1 VRAAIFVGQDQPPSI
16 EDVTAVEP
24 GPGDVVV
31 RVGASGVCHSDLS
44 VLNGT
49 LPVPP
54 PVVLGHEGAG
64 TVEWVGPEVTRVKP
78 GDRVIASL
86 TPVCGSCWHCI
97 RGETHLCEVGSALGR
112 VTRVHRHDGST
123 ASALSGLGTFAD
135 VMTTSEFALVPV
147 RTDLPDEQLALIGC
161 GVTTGVGAAL
171 NTAKVFPGATVAVI
185 GCGGVGTAVIQGARI
200 AGAARIVAIDPVAA
214 KREAALGFG
223 ATDAVDPVDDPV
235 EQVNA
240 LTDGRGVDFAFEVVG
255 AEALMQQAMGMTRRG
270 GTTVLVGVPRFD
282 AALAVPVFPL
292 ILADRTIKGSYY
304 GSAQA
309 LRDFP
314 RFIALIESGRLDLGS
329 MVSQRLPLD
338 RLEDAFDTMRT
349 GNGIRSVV
357 SANS

>member
-1 VRAAIFVGQDQPPSI
+1 VGS
-16 EDVTAVEP
+16 
-24 GPGDVVV
+24 
-31 RVGASGVCHSDLS
+31 
-44 VLNGT
+44 
-49 LPVPP
+49 
-54 PVVLGHEGAG
+54 
-64 TVEWVGPEVTRVKP
+64 EVTRVRV

-86 TPVCGSCWHCI
+86 TPVCGSCWHCV
-97 RGETHLCEVGSALGR
+97 RGETHLCEAGSALGR

-123 ASALSGLGTFAD
+123 AHALSGLGTFAD

-171 NTAKVFPGATVAVI
+171 NTAQVFPGATVAVI

-200 AGAARIVAIDPVAA
+200 AGAARILAIDPVAA

-223 ATDAVDPVDDPV
+223 ATDALDPADDPV
-235 EQVNA
+235 EQVKD

-255 AEALMQQAMGMTRRG
+255 VEALMQQATAMTRRG

-282 AALAVPVFPL
+282 ATLAVPVFPL

-338 RLEDAFDTMRT
+338 RLEDAFETMRS
-349 GNGIRSVV
+349 GSAIRSVV
-357 SANS
+357 SATA

>member
-16 EDVTAVEP
+16 EDVIAVEP

-54 PVVLGHEGAG
+54 PMVLGHEGAG
-64 TVEWVGPEVTRVKP
+64 TVEWVGSEVTRVRL

-97 RGETHLCEVGSALGR
+97 RGETHLCEAGSAFGR

-123 ASALSGLGTFAD
+123 APALSGLGTFVD

-214 KREAALGFG
+214 KRAAALGFG
-223 ATDAVDPVDDPV
+223 ATDAVDPADDPV
-235 EQVNA
+235 EQVKA

-282 AALAVPVFPL
+282 AALAIPVFPL

-338 RLEDAFDTMRT
+338 RLEDAFETMRT
-349 GNGIRSVV
+349 GDAIRSVI
-357 SANS
+357 SATS

>member
-1 VRAAIFVGQDQPPSI
+1 VRAAIFVGQDQPASI
-16 EDVTAVEP
+16 EDVTPVDP

-31 RVGASGVCHSDLS
+31 RIGASGVCHSDLS

-64 TVEWVGPEVTRVKP
+64 TVEWVGKDVSRVRV

-86 TPVCGSCWHCI
+86 TPVCGSCWHCV
-97 RGETHLCEVGSALGR
+97 RGESHLCEAGSTLGS
-112 VTRVHRHDGST
+112 VKRVHRHDGST
-123 ASALSGLGTFAD
+123 ANALSGLGTFAD
-135 VMTTSEFALVPV
+135 VMTSSQFALVPV
-147 RTDLPDEQLALIGC
+147 HTDLPDEQLALIGC

-171 NTAKVFPGATVAVI
+171 NTAEVFPGATVAVI

-200 AGAARIVAIDPVAA
+200 AGAARIMAIDPVAA

-223 ATDAVDPVDDPV
+223 ATDALDPADDPV
-235 EQVNA
+235 EQVKA
-240 LTDGRGVDFAFEVVG
+240 LTGGRGVDFAFEVVG
-255 AEALMQQAMGMTRRG
+255 IEALMQQATAMTRRG

-282 AALAVPVFPL
+282 AALAVPVFPF
-292 ILADRTIKGSYY
+292 ILSDRTIKGSYY

-338 RLEDAFDTMRT
+338 RLEDAFETMRS
-349 GNGIRSVV
+349 GSAIRSVV
-357 SANS
+357 SAA

>member
-16 EDVTAVEP
+16 EDVTPLDP

-31 RVGASGVCHSDLS
+31 RIGASGVCHSDLS

-64 TVEWVGPEVTRVKP
+64 TVEWVGSEVTRVHP

-86 TPVCGSCWHCI
+86 TPVCGSCWHCT
-97 RGETHLCEVGSALGR
+97 RGESHLCEAGSALGA

-123 ASALSGLGTFAD
+123 AHALSGLGTFAD
-135 VMTTSEFALVPV
+135 VMTSSQFALVPV
-147 RTDLPDEQLALIGC
+147 HTDLPDEQLALIGC

-171 NTAKVFPGATVAVI
+171 NTAQVHPGATVAVI
-185 GCGGVGTAVIQGARI
+185 GCGGVGTAVVQGARI
-200 AGAARIVAIDPVAA
+200 AGAARIIVLDPVEE
-214 KREAALGFG
+214 KRKAALGFG
-223 ATDAVDPVDDPV
+223 ATEALDPAAGDPVA
-235 EQVNA
+235 QVKD

-255 AEALMQQAMGMTRRG
+255 SEALVKQAVDMTRRG

-282 AALAVPVFPL
+282 AVLPLPVFPM
-292 ILADRTIKGSYY
+292 ILADRTVKGSYY

-314 RFIALIESGRLDLGS
+314 RFIGLIESGRLDLGS
-329 MVSQRLPLD
+329 MVSQHLPLD
-338 RLEDAFDTMRT
+338 RLEEAFETMRT
-349 GNGIRSVV
+349 GTAIRSVV
-357 SANS
+357 SAG

>member
-1 VRAAIFVGQDQPPSI
+1 MRAAIFVGQDQPASI
-16 EDVTAVEP
+16 EDVTPVDP

-31 RVGASGVCHSDLS
+31 RIGASGVCHSDLS

-64 TVEWVGPEVTRVKP
+64 TVEWVGKDVSRVRV

-86 TPVCGSCWHCI
+86 TPVCGSCWHCV
-97 RGETHLCEVGSALGR
+97 RGESHLCEAGSALGS

-123 ASALSGLGTFAD
+123 ANALSGLGTFAD
-135 VMTTSEFALVPV
+135 VMTSSQFALVPV
-147 RTDLPDEQLALIGC
+147 HTDLPDEQLALIGC

-171 NTAKVFPGATVAVI
+171 NTAQVFPGATVAVI

-200 AGAARIVAIDPVAA
+200 AGAARIMAIDPVAA

-223 ATDAVDPVDDPV
+223 ATDALDPSDDPV
-235 EQVNA
+235 EQVKA
-240 LTDGRGVDFAFEVVG
+240 LTGGRGVDFAFEVVG
-255 AEALMQQAMGMTRRG
+255 FEGLMQQAVGMTRRG
-270 GTTVLVGVPRFD
+270 GTTVLVGVPRYD
-282 AALAVPVFPL
+282 VALAVPVLPF
-292 ILADRTIKGSYY
+292 ILTDRTIKGSYY

-314 RFIALIESGRLDLGS
+314 RFIGLIESGRLDLGS

-338 RLEDAFDTMRT
+338 RLEDAFESMRS
-349 GNGIRSVV
+349 GSAIRSVV
-357 SANS
+357 SAG

>member
-123 ASALSGLGTFAD
+123 AAALSGLGTFAD

-171 NTAKVFPGATVAVI
+171 NTAKVFPGANVAVI

-200 AGAARIVAIDPVAA
+200 AGAGRIVAIDPVAA

-235 EQVNA
+235 EQVKA

-255 AEALMQQAMGMTRRG
+255 AEALMQQAIGMTRRG
-270 GTTVLVGVPRFD
+270 GTTVLIGVPRFD

-338 RLEDAFDTMRT
+338 RLEDAFETMRT